1 MGVGRISRFQGRGHG
16 LSASSFK
23 ILGVRV
29 DDVTFS
35 EMLAAVARFVQI
47 GGAHQ
52 ISTVNIEYLMT
63 ARRDAEFAEVLRR
76 TALNVPDSVGVLW
89 AARWLGHPLR
99 ERVTGSDG
107 MYRVAEL
114 CAQRGFR
121 LFLLGAAPG
130 TADRVASILLER
142 YPGLDVCGT
151 LAGSPFPEHEASISA
166 AIRKSRADV
175 LLVAYP
181 HAPQE
186 KWIARSLP
194 QTGAAVGMG
203 VGGAFDFCAG
213 VQQRAPLWMQRGGVE
228 WLYRLARQ
236 PWRWRR
242 MLALPQA
249 AWLVFWERFKPR
261 TNSVTR
267 DSSLRSE

>member
-1 MGVGRISRFQGRGHG
+1 
-16 LSASSFK
+16 LSARSSVR
-23 ILGVRV
+23 ILGVRI

-35 EMLAAVARFVQI
+35 EMLAAVARYVES

-52 ISTVNIEYLMT
+52 ISTVNVEYLMT
-63 ARRDAEFAEVLRR
+63 AQRDAEFAKVLRH

-107 MYRVAEL
+107 IYRVAEL

-130 TADRVASILLER
+130 VADRAAALLRDR
-142 YPGLDVCGT
+142 YPGLQVCGT
-151 LAGSPFPEHEASISA
+151 LAGSPSPEHEVEIAST
-166 AIRKSRADV
+166 IRDSRADV

-186 KWIARSLP
+186 KWIARNLAR
-194 QTGAAVGMG
+194 TGASVGLG

-213 VQQRAPLWMQRGGVE
+213 VQQRAPPWMQRAGIE
-228 WLYRLARQ
+228 WLYRLVRQ

-249 AWLVFWERFKPR
+249 AWLVFWERFRPQMSTDEHR
-261 TNSVTR
+261 
-267 DSSLRSE
+267 

>member
-1 MGVGRISRFQGRGHG
+1 MNAETGSHID
-16 LSASSFK
+16 

-29 DDVTFS
+29 DDVTF
-35 EMLAAVARFVQI
+35 EETCAALARFVEG

-63 ARRDAEFAEVLRR
+63 AQRDAEFAQVLRQ

-107 MYRVAEL
+107 IYRVAEL
-114 CAQRGFR
+114 CARKGFR

-130 TADRVASILLER
+130 VADRVADSLQAL
-142 YPGLDVCGT
+142 YPGLTVCGA
-151 LAGSPFPEHEASISA
+151 LSGSPSPEHEASIAA
-166 AIRKSRADV
+166 AIRESAADV

-186 KWIARSLP
+186 KWIARNLAR
-194 QTGAAVGMG
+194 TGAAAALG

-213 VQQRAPLWMQRGGVE
+213 VQRRAPRWMQRGGLE
-228 WLYRLARQ
+228 WFYRLVRQ

-242 MLALPQA
+242 MLALPRA
-249 AWLVFWERFKPR
+249 AWLVFWERWKP
-261 TNSVTR
+261 
-267 DSSLRSE
+267 D

>member
-1 MGVGRISRFQGRGHG
+1 MNAKTGPG
-16 LSASSFK
+16 LD

-35 EMLAAVARFVQI
+35 EMLAAMARFVES

-52 ISTVNIEYLMT
+52 ISTVNVEYLMT
-63 ARRDAEFAEVLRR
+63 AQRDAEFANVLRH

-107 MYRVAEL
+107 IYRVAEL
-114 CAQRGFR
+114 CAQKGYR

-130 TADRVASILLER
+130 VAEHVAGLLEER
-142 YPGLDVCGT
+142 YPGLLVCGA
-151 LAGSPFPEHEASISA
+151 LAGSPAAEDEAEIVSA
-166 AIRKSRADV
+166 IAEAQADV

-186 KWIARSLP
+186 KWIARNLAR
-194 QTGAAVGMG
+194 TGAAVALG

-213 VQQRAPLWMQRGGVE
+213 VQQRAPLWMQRAGIE
-228 WLYRLARQ
+228 WLYRLVRQ

-249 AWLVFWERFKPR
+249 AWLVFWERFGMRMNAK
-261 TNSVTR
+261 
-267 DSSLRSE
+267 

>member
-1 MGVGRISRFQGRGHG
+1 VRI
-16 LSASSFK
+16 
-23 ILGVRV
+23 
-29 DDVTFS
+29 DDVTFA
-35 EMLAAVARFVQI
+35 EMLASLEGFVAS
-47 GGAHQ
+47 GGGHQ

-63 ARRDAEFAEVLRR
+63 ARRDAEFAEVLRN

-107 MYRVAEL
+107 IYRVAEL
-114 CAQRGFR
+114 CAKRGFR

-130 TADRVASILLER
+130 VADRVVRVLTRR
-142 YPGLDVCGT
+142 YPGLIVCGV
-151 LAGSPFPEHEASISA
+151 LAGTPSVEEEA
-166 AIRKSRADV
+166 AIATAIRDAAADV

-186 KWIARSLP
+186 KWISRNLIR
-194 QTGAAVGMG
+194 TGAAVAIG

-213 VQQRAPLWMQRGGVE
+213 VQHRAPRWVQRAGME
-228 WLYRLARQ
+228 WLYRLLRQ

-249 AWLVFWERFKPR
+249 AWLVFCERLKP
-261 TNSVTR
+261 
-267 DSSLRSE
+267 